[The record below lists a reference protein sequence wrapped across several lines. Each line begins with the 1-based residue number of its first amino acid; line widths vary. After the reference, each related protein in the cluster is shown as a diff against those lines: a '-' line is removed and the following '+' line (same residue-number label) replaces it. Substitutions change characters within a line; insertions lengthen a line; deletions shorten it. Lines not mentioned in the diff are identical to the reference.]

1 MKTLVTVCVLS
12 LIVTS
17 SSCAPPGE
25 ELNGTWSV
33 VGGGFTPTQSLE
45 IRYVFSARSGET
57 GVYRGSIISKDT
69 SDSCQTTTSA
79 TGSWSA
85 SSDTLTRTIT
95 GGDSVTT
102 GCTDSSKNVAMKS
115 ETVADLNSFGLIFS
129 GSYGWAVKGDELTL
143 TKLSDVKPEDK
154 PSVMKRVK

>member
-1 MKTLVTVCVLS
+1 MKTLISLCVLS
-12 LIVTS
+12 LIVS

-45 IRYVFSARSGET
+45 IRYVFSARSGES
-57 GVYRGSIISKDT
+57 GVYRGFLISKDT
-69 SDSCQTTTSA
+69 SDSCLSTTSA
-79 TGSWSA
+79 TGTWTA

-95 GGDSVTT
+95 SGDSVTT
-102 GCTDSSKNVAMKS
+102 GCTDPAKNAAMKS
-115 ETVADLNSFGLIFS
+115 EPVADLNALGLIFS

-143 TKLSDVKPEDK
+143 TKLTDVKAEDK